1 MINYIKENCEL
12 PPLEKPLYDE
22 DSDTWDL
29 YFEEKGN
36 CHWVLEDDLICLP
49 FDTQEEA
56 SQIFNES
63 LEIHAQELQIL
74 AEKEAEL
81 VEKEAKAITARLSEV
96 AER

>member
-29 YFEEKGN
+29 WFEEKGN
-36 CHWVLEDDLICLP
+36 CHFILEDDLICLP

-56 SQIFNES
+56 SQI
-63 LEIHAQELQIL
+63 QEECLQIQEERERIL
-74 AEKEAEL
+74 AEK
-81 VEKEAKAITARLSEV
+81 R
-96 AER
+96 AERLERQSKA

>member
-29 YFEEKGN
+29 WFEEKGN
-36 CHWVLEDDLICLP
+36 CHFVLEDELICLP

-56 SQIFNES
+56 SQIFSES
-63 LEIHAQELQIL
+63 LEIHAEERRIL
-74 AEKEAEL
+74 AEKEAGE
-81 VEKEAKAITARLSEV
+81 EAKKAKRLSH
-96 AER
+96 A